1 MNLVDQFVQS
11 LAQPHLS
18 GSVLE
23 VRAGGE
29 RLWLGIEQTE
39 PLAVSF
45 TQLGFESSKL
55 LSAKVERLR
64 SIANDLVQGVTYLL
78 EPLTLVEI
86 DHDSAV
92 VQLRSATPERDGE
105 GRTYY
110 EILVKRSGVTLE
122 RYRKEPGAMRTAI
135 SATVTRE
142 VLKHLAADFVASV
155 G

>member
-1 MNLVDQFVQS
+1 MNLVDQLVQS
-11 LAQPHLS
+11 LAQPHS
-18 GSVLE
+18 PGSVLE

-29 RLWLGIEQTE
+29 RLWLGVEQSE

-45 TQLGFESSKL
+45 TQLGYESPKL
-55 LSAKVERLR
+55 ASAKVEQLR
-64 SIANDLVQGVTYLL
+64 SIANDLVQRVTYLL

-92 VQLRSATPERDGE
+92 VQLRSATPERDAE
-105 GRTYY
+105 SRAYY

-122 RYRKEPGAMRTAI
+122 RYRKEPGAMRSAI

-142 VLKHLAADFVASV
+142 VLKRLAADFVASV